1 MCEMQS
7 AEIGE
12 LAKSL
17 AKVQAVLKPAAK
29 NATNP
34 FLKNKYADLQ
44 SCISALQEILPANG
58 LAYTQMI
65 SPSEPGT
72 ISVDTLLMHESGQW
86 VKARCTLPCQATA
99 NRDGK
104 AAMNAAQAAGSAIT
118 YARRYGL
125 SAIVGLVADDDDDGC
140 GYDTPQRKQARETAQ
155 VKQTRL
161 TASASNPHP
170 LDDGQRKALMARLNE
185 MGCRE
190 REDYLVELSK
200 ALGRTVETSK
210 SLTVDEFH
218 RFMQATEPQFPAD
231 NDNPF

>member
-7 AEIGE
+7 EQIGE

-86 VKARCTLPCQATA
+86 VKGRCTLPCQATM
-99 NRDGK
+99 NKDGK
-104 AAMNAAQAAGSAIT
+104 ASMNAAQAAGSAIT

-140 GYDTPQRKQARETAQ
+140 GYDTPQRKQARVREEAK
-155 VKQTRL
+155 VGNSEHPDKKQL
-161 TASASNPHP
+161 AAMF
-170 LDDGQRKALMARLNE
+170 A
-185 MGCRE
+185 
-190 REDYLVELSK
+190 
-200 ALGRTVETSK
+200 ALGRQGISGEKACKEEICAIIGRTIQSSYELTHEEYQTVMREIEKMSTGG
-210 SLTVDEFH
+210 VDE
-218 RFMQATEPQFPAD
+218 
-231 NDNPF
+231 PF